1 MTEQS
6 ILSSDESL
14 EERISRIEKDVET
27 LKGSIKKLLIDLREI
42 LNNLEN
48 PFQNLQDIAE
58 GLIPIKQIDEN
69 KPKQRSEE
77 SIKDTREDKERAE
90 KKTEEKKTVVEEVK
104 TETQFDIIK
113 LLNTVEWVKKALEK
127 YDSNT
132 LKTLLDVLELSGL
145 ISPDFKKTVIK
156 LIDLLSLDYCIDEMI
171 LDLYRLY
178 KIINPEDRSLDS
190 KILELLIKRW

>member
-6 ILSSDESL
+6 ILSSDE
-14 EERISRIEKDVET
+14 
-27 LKGSIKKLLIDLREI
+27 IDLREI

-171 LDLYRLY
+171 LDFYRLY

>member
-90 KKTEEKKTVVEEVK
+90 KKTEEKKTVVEEIK